1 MRQLVKFLNLRNED
15 KILAISC
22 ALCVA
27 QYAIALS
34 VIPYSRV
41 DRLWPARVRNTARGG
56 DVRRIARF
64 VVTASKIIPRAT
76 CLPQALAGRAMLARH
91 GHASTIRIGVAPS
104 EENGRFV
111 AHAWL
116 LSEGVT
122 VLGGAPDEIS
132 RYTPLTD
139 LGARET

>member
-1 MRQLVKFLNLRNED
+1 MRQLAKFFRLRNED
-15 KILAISC
+15 KLLAISC

-41 DRLWPARVRNTARGG
+41 DRLWPARVRNTARGR
-56 DVRRIARF
+56 DIRRIARF
-64 VVTASKIIPRAT
+64 VTKAAKLIPHAT

-91 GHASTIRIGVAPS
+91 GHAATIRIGVAPA
-104 EENGRFV
+104 EGGRFV

-116 LSEGVT
+116 LSDGVT